1 MPSVLKNKTFV
12 KTSIASAVLTLCFN
26 ANAVTEP
33 DSKKEKKIEKITVV
47 GATTNSEITPTELEN
62 YQANDLEDIFRHTPS
77 VTVGGSLGIA
87 QKIFVRGMED
97 SMVNVTVDGAPQ
109 TSTLF
114 HHIGRV
120 AIEPELL
127 QSVEVQAGA
136 GEATSGTGA
145 VGGAI
150 RFKTKSADDLLSVN
164 EQFGGIAKASYFTN
178 DGHKE
183 SLALYGKLTDKVGVL
198 ASYVNVSRDNMDDGD
213 GEEIPGTAADQTLA
227 FIKLNAELTE
237 NQNLSLSYENRKEE
251 GEFGKQTNW
260 APLETDPLFMSWG
273 ERETI
278 VLNHAWYLNSLV
290 NLETTIYQTES
301 SFKRELY
308 TWDASIKTTGF
319 DIRNTSDLGMHTLTY
334 GIEQKIDK
342 VHAYSYEDFGGIF
355 DEEGTVTGVYIQDHW
370 QLSDAL
376 LLSFGVRYDA
386 YELDHSGIEA
396 NWVKVDGVWVVE
408 TDANGQ
414 PVTTADEFST
424 DKQDGVS
431 GNIGFE
437 YSFTESLKLSAGYAQ
452 ALRGRQVADAFTV
465 GELTPNPDLEP
476 EEVDNTELG
485 LVYNDGTWLFEASM
499 YLSVINDVVFDKFK
513 GGEGVF
519 YENIG
524 DLETKGIE
532 LVSGYQGDNFDVIV
546 SYSHNDVEL
555 NNASFV
561 WPDAG
566 DASGYSTFNIDGIQ
580 LAAYEYGG
588 LGTAIGDSINVNFN
602 YHVSEQIKFGLNYNH
617 VASLNDIEVFHR
629 SIELGWMSELETVDK
644 PGYDLFDAYVTYEPL
659 TNLRFDLSVQN
670 LLDESYRSHGSVADY
685 GHIPGYEGV
694 VGIKEQGRDVRLSV
708 SYKF

>member
-1 MPSVLKNKTFV
+1 MPSVLKNQTFV
-12 KTSIASAVLTLCFN
+12 KTSVASAVLALCFN
-26 ANAVTEP
+26 ANAVTES

-150 RFKTKSADDLLSVN
+150 RFKTKSADNLLAAN
-164 EQFGGIAKASYFTN
+164 EQFGGIAKASYFSN

-213 GEEIPGTAADQTLA
+213 GEELPGTAADQTLA
-227 FIKLNAELTE
+227 FIKVNAELTE
-237 NQNLSLSYENRKEE
+237 NQNLSISYENRKEE

-334 GIEQKIDK
+334 GIEQKVDK
-342 VHAYSYEDFGGIF
+342 VHAQSYEDFGGIF
-355 DEEGTVTGVYIQDHW
+355 DEEGTVTGLYIQDHW

-376 LLSFGVRYDA
+376 LLSFGARYDA
-386 YELDHSGIEA
+386 YELDHSGVEVS
-396 NWVKVDGVWVVE
+396 WVQVDGNWIVE
-408 TDANGQ
+408 TDASGA
-414 PVTTADEFST
+414 PVTTSDEFST

-465 GELTPNPDLEP
+465 GELKPNQDLSP

-485 LVYNDGTWLFEASM
+485 LVYNDGTWLFEASL

-513 GGEGVF
+513 GREGVF

-524 DLETKGIE
+524 DLETKGLE

-561 WPDAG
+561 WPDAN
-566 DASGYSTFNIDGIQ
+566 DASGYSTVNIDGIEM
-580 LAAYEYGG
+580 AAYEYGG
-588 LGTAIGDSINVNFN
+588 LGNAIGDSINVNFN

-629 SIELGWMSELETVDK
+629 SIELGWMSKLETINK

-694 VGIKEQGRDVRLSV
+694 VGIKEPGRDVRLSV

>member
-1 MPSVLKNKTFV
+1 MPSVLINKTFV
-12 KTSIASAVLTLCFN
+12 KTSIASAVVALCFN
-26 ANAVTEP
+26 ANAAAQEK
-33 DSKKEKKIEKITVV
+33 SKQEKKIEKITVV
-47 GATTNSEITPTELEN
+47 GATTNSEITPLELEN

-150 RFKTKSADDLLSVN
+150 RFKTKSADNLLRGN
-164 EQFGGIAKASYFTN
+164 EQFGGIAKASYFSN

-183 SLALYGKLTDKVGVL
+183 SLSLYGKLTDKVGVL

-213 GEEIPGTAADQTLA
+213 GKEIPGTAADQTLA
-227 FIKLNAELTE
+227 FIKVNAELTE
-237 NQNLSLSYENRKEE
+237 NQNLTLSYENRQEE

-260 APLETDPLFMSWG
+260 APLASDPLFMSWG

-290 NLETTIYQTES
+290 NLETTIYRTES

-308 TWDASIKTTGF
+308 TWDAAIETTGF
-319 DIRNTSDLGMHTLTY
+319 DIRNSSDLGQHTLTY
-334 GIEQKIDK
+334 GVEQKVDK
-342 VHAYSYEDFGGIF
+342 VHSQSYADFGGIF

-370 QLSDAL
+370 QLTDAL
-376 LLSFGVRYDA
+376 LLSFGARYDA
-386 YELDHSGIEA
+386 YELDHSSIEA
-396 NWVKVDGVWVVE
+396 NWIQVDGVWVVE
-408 TDANGQ
+408 TDASGAA
-414 PVTTADEFST
+414 VTTSDQFST
-424 DKQDGVS
+424 EKQDGVS

-437 YSFTESLKLSAGYAQ
+437 YSLTESLKLSAGYAQ

-465 GELTPNPDLEP
+465 GELTPNQDLSP

-485 LVYNDGTWLFEASM
+485 LVYNNGTWLFEASV

-513 GGEGVF
+513 GREGVF

-524 DLETKGIE
+524 DLETKGLE

-555 NNASFV
+555 NNTSFV
-561 WPDAG
+561 WPDAN
-566 DASGYSTFNIDGIQ
+566 DPSGYSTVNFDGIEM
-580 LAAYEYGG
+580 AAYEYGG
-588 LGTAIGDSINVNFN
+588 LGNAIGDSINVNFN
-602 YHVSEQIKFGLNYNH
+602 YHVNEQIKFGLNYNH

-629 SIELGWMSELETVDK
+629 SIELGWLSELETINK

-685 GHIPGYEGV
+685 GHIPGYESV
-694 VGIKEQGRDVRLSV
+694 VGIKEPGRDIRLSV